1 MSASA
6 LQGEVQADQALYED
20 LTERLLIQKAIVASL
35 QSGPI
40 GSVEREEMDAAKAEI
55 EQLVSDR
62 NKARAQR
69 MDLPISPVC
78 YLKILLSC

>member
-35 QSGPI
+35 QSGPF
-40 GSVEREEMDAAKAEI
+40 GSAEREEMDAAKAEI
-55 EQLVSDR
+55 EQLGSDR

-69 MDLPISPVC
+69 KAPLPCVI
-78 YLKILLSC
+78 LKILSRC